1 MMIRLVLTTFPN
13 SVQARQ
19 TARQLVQARLAACG
33 TLLPGA
39 ISIYTWDGNLEENR
53 ECLLLLKTTA
63 DCVERLQVEIQRM
76 HPYDVPEI
84 LSFEADFCLA
94 AYAVWIKQSC
104 TQSEGG

>member
-1 MMIRLVLTTFPN
+1 MIRLVLTTFPS

-33 TLLPGA
+33 TVLPGA
-39 ISIYTWDGNLEENR
+39 ISIYTWNGNLEENR
-53 ECLLLLKTTA
+53 ECLLLLKTTT

-76 HPYDVPEI
+76 HPYNVPEI
-84 LSFEADFCLA
+84 LSFKADSCFA
-94 AYAVWIKQSC
+94 AYAVWIRQSC